1 MCIFSPNADS
11 TISNHIASDSPSRR
25 IKLRILQGR
34 VAPEV
39 KSRLYENTEVRY
51 NNALFHIK
59 RSTQLM
65 KD

>member
-1 MCIFSPNADS
+1 MI
-11 TISNHIASDSPSRR
+11 TILLICSLLDINNLN
-25 IKLRILQGR
+25 KLRILQGR

>member
-1 MCIFSPNADS
+1 MHVHEAQ
-11 TISNHIASDSPSRR
+11 
-25 IKLRILQGR
+25 LRILQGR